1 MDDVFAYIDSHRDQY
16 IGMLQE
22 MIQQASV
29 AAQDHGMKEMAA
41 MVESL
46 LDGIGFEGE
55 QYPTGGFPVVYGEHP
70 GISPKTLAFYN
81 HYDVQPAEPLDLW
94 EHEPW
99 SGEIK
104 DGRIWGR
111 GVADNK
117 GNLAARIAAIDAIKK
132 VRGQLPLNVKFIVE
146 GEEEISS
153 VHIED
158 FTHAHPELVAADGC
172 IWEFGG
178 KDFDGRQVIY
188 LGLKGICYVELR
200 AKGAIGDQ
208 HSSIAS
214 SVPNPAWRLAWALAT
229 LKDQNE
235 NILIPGFYDR
245 VVPPTEADLKALEA
259 LPDESEKMLAQLGI
273 EQFLLGAE
281 GMERKK
287 RDYFLPTCTISGLLS
302 GYTGS
307 GAKTVLPSTAMVKI
321 DMRLV
326 MDQDPQ
332 EIFELLRKHLDDQ
345 GFEDIEVVMI
355 GSEPPG
361 RAPLDSPLAR
371 VVAES
376 WKELTGQES
385 IVTPTSQGS
394 GPWYQLSTAFGID
407 ACTQGAGHPATNAH
421 APNENIFV
429 EDYITSIKQ
438 VALILD
444 RFASS

>member
-1 MDDVFAYIDSHRDQY
+1 MDDVFAYIDSHRNQY

-70 GISPKTLAFYN
+70 GISAKTLAFYN

-178 KDFDGRQVIY
+178 KDFEGRQVIH
-188 LGLKGICYVELR
+188 LGLKGICYVNCGQRERSATSTLR
-200 AKGAIGDQ
+200 
-208 HSSIAS
+208 S
-214 SVPNPAWRLAWALAT
+214 PAACPIR
-229 LKDQNE
+229 
-235 NILIPGFYDR
+235 PG
-245 VVPPTEADLKALEA
+245 V
-259 LPDESEKMLAQLGI
+259 S
-273 EQFLLGAE
+273 
-281 GMERKK
+281 
-287 RDYFLPTCTISGLLS
+287 
-302 GYTGS
+302 
-307 GAKTVLPSTAMVKI
+307 
-321 DMRLV
+321 
-326 MDQDPQ
+326 
-332 EIFELLRKHLDDQ
+332 
-345 GFEDIEVVMI
+345 
-355 GSEPPG
+355 PG
-361 RAPLDSPLAR
+361 RWRRSKIRMKTFSFRDSMTKSCRRPR
-371 VVAES
+371 P
-376 WKELTGQES
+376 
-385 IVTPTSQGS
+385 I
-394 GPWYQLSTAFGID
+394 
-407 ACTQGAGHPATNAH
+407 
-421 APNENIFV
+421 
-429 EDYITSIKQ
+429 
-438 VALILD
+438 
-444 RFASS
+444 